1 MAREDEEDA
10 EAEVMAVVAAEVC
23 GGWGGGA
30 VFTKSQAE
38 SAAPFVDATD
48 GDGRGAAG
56 GEERRGG

>member
-1 MAREDEEDA
+1 MR
-10 EAEVMAVVAAEVC
+10 
-23 GGWGGGA
+23 GSGGA

-56 GEERRGG
+56 GRGKNEEEDDGGGE

>member
-1 MAREDEEDA
+1 MRGS
-10 EAEVMAVVAAEVC
+10 
-23 GGWGGGA
+23 GGRGGGA

-56 GEERRGG
+56 GKNEEEDDGGGE